1 MTEVQ
6 YEGHMTHVL
15 HIARISNVDSV
26 MFVNRIRDMVSKLTI
41 SVILFTSHSY
51 LILNQLI
58 FSFFFFLFFLLD
70 TKEPKFAVTLDLYI
84 VDSIAKLFP
93 HFAKP
98 ILQQK
103 LVRSFAIFAI
113 VG

>member
-1 MTEVQ
+1 
-6 YEGHMTHVL
+6 
-15 HIARISNVDSV
+15 
-26 MFVNRIRDMVSKLTI
+26 MVSKLTI

-98 ILQQK
+98 IMQQNI
-103 LVRSFAIFAI
+103 VRSFAIFAI
-113 VG
+113 VW

>member
-70 TKEPKFAVTLDLYI
+70 TKEPKFAVTLYL
-84 VDSIAKLFP
+84 VDSMAKLFP

-98 ILQQK
+98 IMQQNI
-103 LVRSFAIFAI
+103 VRSFAIFAI

>member
-1 MTEVQ
+1 
-6 YEGHMTHVL
+6 
-15 HIARISNVDSV
+15 
-26 MFVNRIRDMVSKLTI
+26 MVSFKTYHI
-41 SVILFTSHSY
+41 CNSIYESFILCFKSTH
-51 LILNQLI
+51 I
-58 FSFFFFLFFLLD
+58 FFFLLPLFLLD

-98 ILQQK
+98 IMQQNI
-103 LVRSFAIFAI
+103 VRSFAIFAI